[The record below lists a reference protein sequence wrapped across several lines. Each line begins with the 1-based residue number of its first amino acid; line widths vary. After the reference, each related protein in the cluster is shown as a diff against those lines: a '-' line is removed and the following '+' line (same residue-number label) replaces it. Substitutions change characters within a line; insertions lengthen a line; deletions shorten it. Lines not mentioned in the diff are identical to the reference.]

1 MAQNFPIFY
10 MISFGIQYL
19 YITSKIS
26 SEKESKAKEG
36 MKMMGLRNTTY
47 YAAWFITY
55 IMISIV
61 TSFIVSSMAI
71 TLIFQKVNFFLFF
84 TFSMLYS
91 INLWA
96 WALIIV
102 AFLPTKR
109 SSGLAA
115 VLFNFISYYLVF
127 IIQDIATPSAL
138 QYGMSIVPNVCM
150 T

>member
-47 YAAWFITY
+47 YTAWFITY

-61 TSFIVSSMAI
+61 TSLIVSSMAI
-71 TLIFQKVNFFLFF
+71 TLIF
-84 TFSMLYS
+84 
-91 INLWA
+91 
-96 WALIIV
+96 
-102 AFLPTKR
+102 
-109 SSGLAA
+109 
-115 VLFNFISYYLVF
+115 
-127 IIQDIATPSAL
+127 
-138 QYGMSIVPNVCM
+138 
-150 T
+150 

>member
-61 TSFIVSSMAI
+61 TSFIVSAMAI

-91 INLWA
+91 INQWA
-96 WALIIV
+96 CPSLCYSSHLQQYFIP
-102 AFLPTKR
+102 FLPTHFKR
-109 SSGLAA
+109 HS
-115 VLFNFISYYLVF
+115 
-127 IIQDIATPSAL
+127 QT
-138 QYGMSIVPNVCM
+138 
-150 T
+150 TK

>member
-91 INLWA
+91 INLLA

-109 SSGLAA
+109 SSGIAA

-127 IIQDIATPSAL
+127 IIQDIATPSSL